1 MYKLNIK
8 GQEITLNIADF
19 LLSEDELKNFLD
31 FLQNDMGDSVLNMN
45 GKQDYMIVDEK
56 KNKTYILR
64 KKDND
69 VTVMGIMDKDELFKK

>member
-8 GQEITLNIADF
+8 GQELTLKIADF
-19 LLSEDELKNFLD
+19 LLSEDELKDFLD
-31 FLQNDMGDSVLNMN
+31 FLQKDMGDSVLNMN

-64 KKDND
+64 KKDSE

>member
-8 GQEITLNIADF
+8 GQELTLKIAEF
-19 LLSEDELKNFLD
+19 LLSEDELKDFLD
-31 FLQNDMGDSVLNMN
+31 FLQKDMGDSVLNMN

-64 KKDND
+64 KKDNE
-69 VTVMGIMDKDELFKK
+69 VTVMGIMDNDELFKK

>member
-8 GQEITLNIADF
+8 GQELTLKIADF
-19 LLSEDELKNFLD
+19 LLSEDELKDFLD
-31 FLQNDMGDSVLNMN
+31 FLQKDMGDSVLNMN

-64 KKDND
+64 KKDNE

>member
-8 GQEITLNIADF
+8 GQELTLKIAEF
-19 LLSEDELKNFLD
+19 LLSEDELKDFLD
-31 FLQNDMGDSVLNMN
+31 FLQKDMGDSVLNMN

-64 KKDND
+64 KKDNE